1 MSTLEELAQ
10 GHLLSVFFYC
20 MMTSYTQ
27 TPLMTDFTIAEL
39 DEIWFLVKTWKL
51 EGKVQNQEQKDLH
64 NSIAQKVNAITAEIL
79 DNS

>member
-1 MSTLEELAQ
+1 
-10 GHLLSVFFYC
+10 
-20 MMTSYTQ
+20 
-27 TPLMTDFTIAEL
+27 MTDFTIAEL

-64 NSIAQKVNAITAEIL
+64 SSIAQKVNAITAEIL

>member
-1 MSTLEELAQ
+1 
-10 GHLLSVFFYC
+10 
-20 MMTSYTQ
+20 
-27 TPLMTDFTIAEL
+27 MTDFTIAEL

-51 EGKVQNQEQKDLH
+51 EGKVQNQELKDLH